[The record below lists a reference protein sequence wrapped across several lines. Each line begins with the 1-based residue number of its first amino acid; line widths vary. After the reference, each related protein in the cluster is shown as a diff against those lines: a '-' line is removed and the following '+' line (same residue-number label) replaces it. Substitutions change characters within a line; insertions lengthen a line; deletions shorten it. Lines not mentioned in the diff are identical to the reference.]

1 MKRNFL
7 FLPVCG
13 LLLAGAMGSCSKPE
27 SVETPNQT
35 TDSSAVDKPAW
46 EDTIT
51 FRITFGEGDRTRG
64 SLEDAK
70 VSELWLM
77 DFVNGE
83 LQQTIHQQKTDAGF
97 GSISMA
103 VSYGTHALRL
113 IASAGSGA
121 AVADS
126 IVTWA
131 KPGDTF
137 FSADTIDI
145 QPQGSKSVTLHL
157 KRIATR
163 LRVSI
168 SDEIPA
174 DFAQL
179 GIAATWYYGLNA
191 KSGEATG
198 EQSTER
204 TISVPAS
211 YAGTTGQLTA
221 GFYSLCPVAGYT
233 TDATITARDADGAAL
248 RSISLTGV
256 PLQRNR
262 ITAYSGEMFQN
273 TRSVGLD
280 VDTDWA
286 DALEATW

>member
-1 MKRNFL
+1 MKRNFF

-13 LLLAGAMGSCSKPE
+13 LLLAGAMLGACSKPE
-27 SVETPNQT
+27 SADVPEQQDTIN
-35 TDSSAVDKPAW
+35 VDHPAW

-97 GSISMA
+97 GSISMVA
-103 VSYGTHALRL
+103 SYGTHALRL

-121 AVADS
+121 TVADS
-126 IVTWA
+126 IITWT

-137 FSADTIDI
+137 FTADTINI
-145 QPQGSKSVTLHL
+145 QPQGNKSVTLHL
-157 KRIATR
+157 SRIATR

-179 GIAATWYYGLNA
+179 GIAAAWYYGINA

-204 TISVPAS
+204 TIAIPAS

-233 TDATITARDADGAAL
+233 TDATITARDAEGTAL